1 MKLTQGI
8 KIDENIITASIAV
21 SELGNATIEASVE
34 LNQLHNFVRSIEY
47 SQIDFSANMKLVNN
61 MPVVTDEEV
70 NDTTVE
76 EVSIIDLINKKHII
90 DENLSVELVI
100 DTGKIP
106 VAEYSSNNIFNT
118 PELLGQARAV
128 LFIEKIK
135 ATVSEKLAEI
145 RAMSSDIENE
155 TDVVL

>member
-47 SQIDFSANMKLVNN
+47 SQIDFSSNMKLINN
-61 MPVVTDEEV
+61 MPVVTDDEA
-70 NDTTVE
+70 DGIQVE
-76 EVSIIDLINKKHII
+76 EVSIDLINKKHII

-100 DTGKIP
+100 DIGKIP
-106 VAEYSSNNIFNT
+106 VAEYTTNKVFNT